1 MTEMTIILTLGATT
15 VSSTTTLNMDG
26 IMDRIKIA
34 DIDNERYY
42 QVPVAFF
49 TNPYYKD
56 LSNDS
61 KLAYAILKNRLIL
74 SIKNNWLDNDGAV
87 YIFYT
92 QDKLSEIMNISKR
105 TITNV
110 INQLKENNLIDVV
123 QQGRGLPAKIYVKK
137 LKPNTNA
144 SKNDFIE
151 SNNKQDTIDEI
162 KEEKQVK
169 EKSKTENKQQ
179 EYFSIF
185 WASYPKKVGKGAAEK
200 SWKKIKPTKDL
211 LEKMLN
217 AIETAKQSMQW
228 NKDNGQYIPN
238 PATWL
243 NQKRWEDE
251 IIIDNKYSNKSKN
264 SNNMPSAMTTAQ
276 KALDLLEQ
284 MGG

>member
-1 MTEMTIILTLGATT
+1 MTERTIILTLGATT
-15 VSSTTTLNMDG
+15 VSSTTTLNMEG

-61 KLAYAILKNRLIL
+61 KMAYAILKNRLIL

-92 QDKLSEIMNISKR
+92 WDKLSEVMNISRRKIAD
-105 TITNV
+105 T
-110 INQLKENNLIDVV
+110 INQLKEHNLIDVV
-123 QQGRGLPAKIYVKK
+123 RQGRGLPAKVYVKK

-144 SKNDFIE
+144 SRNDFIE
-151 SNNKQDTIDEI
+151 SNNEQEDEI

>member
-15 VSSTTTLNMDG
+15 VSSTTTLNMEG

>member
-15 VSSTTTLNMDG
+15 VSSTTTLNMEG

-49 TNPYYKD
+49 TNPYYRE

-61 KLAYAILKNRLIL
+61 KMAYAILKNRLTL

-92 QDKLSEIMNISKR
+92 WDKLSEVMNISRRKIAD
-105 TITNV
+105 T
-110 INQLKENNLIDVV
+110 INQLKEHNLIDVV
-123 QQGRGLPAKIYVKK
+123 RQGRGLPAKIYVKK

-144 SKNDFIE
+144 SRNDFIE
-151 SNNKQDTIDEI
+151 SNERDTIDEI

>member
-15 VSSTTTLNMDG
+15 VSSTTTLNMEG

-144 SKNDFIE
+144 SRNDFIE
-151 SNNKQDTIDEI
+151 SNNEQEDEI

>member
-1 MTEMTIILTLGATT
+1 MTERTIILTLGATT
-15 VSSTTTLNMDG
+15 VSSTTTLNMEG

-49 TNPYYKD
+49 TNPYYRE
-56 LSNDS
+56 LSSDT
-61 KLAYAILKNRLIL
+61 KFTYAILKNRLTL
-74 SIKNNWLDNDGAV
+74 SARNNWIDDNGEV
-87 YIFYT
+87 YIFFAR
-92 QDKLSEIMNISKR
+92 KNIASILNTTVR
-105 TITNV
+105 TVARI
-110 INQLKENNLIDVV
+110 ISQLKEYNLIDVV

-144 SKNDFIE
+144 SRNDFIE
-151 SNNKQDTIDEI
+151 SNNEQEDEI

-217 AIETAKQSMQW
+217 AIEIAKQSMQW

-264 SNNMPSAMTTAQ
+264 SNNIPSAMTTAQ

>member
-1 MTEMTIILTLGATT
+1 MTETTIILTLGATT
-15 VSSTTTLNMDG
+15 VSSTTTLNMEG

-137 LKPNTNA
+137 LKPNSYA
-144 SKNDFIE
+144 SRNDFIE
-151 SNNKQDTIDEI
+151 EFNNEQEGEI

>member
-1 MTEMTIILTLGATT
+1 MTETTIILTLGATT
-15 VSSTTTLNMDG
+15 VSSTTTLNMEG

-42 QVPVAFF
+42 QVPISFF
-49 TNPYYKD
+49 TNPYYRE
-56 LSNDS
+56 LSSDT
-61 KLAYAILKNRLIL
+61 KFTYAILKNRLTL
-74 SIKNNWLDNDGAV
+74 SARNNWIDDNGEV
-87 YIFYT
+87 YIFFAR
-92 QDKLSEIMNISKR
+92 KNIASILNTTVR
-105 TITNV
+105 TVARI
-110 INQLKENNLIDVV
+110 ISQLKEYNLIDVV

-144 SKNDFIE
+144 SRNDFIE
-151 SNNKQDTIDEI
+151 SNNEQEDEI

>member
-1 MTEMTIILTLGATT
+1 MTERTIILTLGATT
-15 VSSTTTLNMDG
+15 VSSTTTLNMEG

-61 KLAYAILKNRLIL
+61 KMAYAILKNRLIL

-92 QDKLSEIMNISKR
+92 WDKLSEVMNISRRKIAD
-105 TITNV
+105 T
-110 INQLKENNLIDVV
+110 INQLKERNLIDVV
-123 QQGRGLPAKIYVKK
+123 RQGRGLPAKIYVKK

-144 SKNDFIE
+144 SRNDFIE
-151 SNNKQDTIDEI
+151 SNNEQEDEI

-217 AIETAKQSMQW
+217 AIEIAKQSMQW

>member
-1 MTEMTIILTLGATT
+1 MTERTIILTLGATT
-15 VSSTTTLNMDG
+15 VSSTTTLNMEG

-61 KLAYAILKNRLIL
+61 KMAYAILKNRLIL

-92 QDKLSEIMNISKR
+92 WDKLSEVMNISRRKIAD
-105 TITNV
+105 T
-110 INQLKENNLIDVV
+110 INQLKEHNLIDVV
-123 QQGRGLPAKIYVKK
+123 RQGRGLPAKIYVKK
-137 LKPNTNA
+137 LKPNAYA
-144 SKNDFIE
+144 SRNDFIE
-151 SNNKQDTIDEI
+151 SNNEQEDEI

>member
-1 MTEMTIILTLGATT
+1 MTERTIILTLGATT
-15 VSSTTTLNMDG
+15 VSSTTTLNMEG

-49 TNPYYKD
+49 TNTYYRE
-56 LSNDS
+56 LSSDT
-61 KLAYAILKNRLIL
+61 KFTYAILKNRLTL
-74 SIKNNWLDNDGAV
+74 SARNNWIDDNGEV
-87 YIFYT
+87 YIFFAR
-92 QDKLSEIMNISKR
+92 KNIASILNTTVR
-105 TITNV
+105 TVARI
-110 INQLKENNLIDVV
+110 ISQLKEYNLIDVV

-144 SKNDFIE
+144 SRNDFIE
-151 SNNKQDTIDEI
+151 SNNEQEDEI

-264 SNNMPSAMTTAQ
+264 SNNTPSAMTTAQ

-284 MGG
+284 MG

>member
-1 MTEMTIILTLGATT
+1 MTERTIILTLGATT
-15 VSSTTTLNMDG
+15 VSSTTTLNMEG

-137 LKPNTNA
+137 LKPNINA
-144 SKNDFIE
+144 SRNDFIE
-151 SNNKQDTIDEI
+151 SNNEQEDEI

>member
-1 MTEMTIILTLGATT
+1 MTERTIILTLGATT
-15 VSSTTTLNMDG
+15 VSSTTTLNMEG

-92 QDKLSEIMNISKR
+92 WDKLSEVMNISRRKIAD
-105 TITNV
+105 T
-110 INQLKENNLIDVV
+110 INQLKEHNLIDVV
-123 QQGRGLPAKIYVKK
+123 RQGRGLPAKIYVKK

-144 SKNDFIE
+144 SRNDFIE
-151 SNNKQDTIDEI
+151 SNNEQEDEI

-243 NQKRWEDE
+243 IQKRWEDE

>member
-1 MTEMTIILTLGATT
+1 MTETTIILTLGATT
-15 VSSTTTLNMDG
+15 VSSTTTLNMEG

-61 KLAYAILKNRLIL
+61 KMAYAILKNRLIL

-92 QDKLSEIMNISKR
+92 WDKLSEVMNISRRKIAD
-105 TITNV
+105 T
-110 INQLKENNLIDVV
+110 INQLKEHNLIDVV
-123 QQGRGLPAKIYVKK
+123 RQGRGLPAKVYVKK

-144 SKNDFIE
+144 SRNDFIE
-151 SNNKQDTIDEI
+151 SNNEQEDEI

>member
-1 MTEMTIILTLGATT
+1 
-15 VSSTTTLNMDG
+15 
-26 IMDRIKIA
+26 MDRIKIA

-61 KLAYAILKNRLIL
+61 KMAYAILKNRLIL

-92 QDKLSEIMNISKR
+92 WDKLSEVMNISRRKIAD
-105 TITNV
+105 T
-110 INQLKENNLIDVV
+110 INQLKERNLIDVV
-123 QQGRGLPAKIYVKK
+123 RQGRGLPAKIYVKK
-137 LKPNTNA
+137 LKPNAYA
-144 SKNDFIE
+144 SRNDFIE
-151 SNNKQDTIDEI
+151 SNNEQEDEI

-169 EKSKTENKQQ
+169 KKSKTENKQQ

>member
-1 MTEMTIILTLGATT
+1 
-15 VSSTTTLNMDG
+15 
-26 IMDRIKIA
+26 MDRIKIA

-61 KLAYAILKNRLIL
+61 KIAYAILKNRLTL

-87 YIFYT
+87 YIFYA
-92 QDKLSEIMNISKR
+92 QDKLSEIMNISRR
-105 TITNV
+105 TVARV
-110 INQLKENNLIDVV
+110 IIQLKEHNLIDVV

-137 LKPNTNA
+137 LKPNAYA
-144 SKNDFIE
+144 SRNDFIE
-151 SNNKQDTIDEI
+151 EFNNEQEDEI

-243 NQKRWEDE
+243 NQKCWEDE

>member
-1 MTEMTIILTLGATT
+1 
-15 VSSTTTLNMDG
+15 
-26 IMDRIKIA
+26 MDRIKIA

-61 KLAYAILKNRLIL
+61 KMAYAILKNRLTL

-87 YIFYT
+87 YIFYA
-92 QDKLSEIMNISKR
+92 QDKLSEIMNISRR
-105 TITNV
+105 TVARV
-110 INQLKENNLIDVV
+110 IIQLKEHSLIDVV
-123 QQGRGLPAKIYVKK
+123 RQGRGLPAKIYVKK

-151 SNNKQDTIDEI
+151 SEQNTTEEI
-162 KEEKQVK
+162 KEEKQPVK
-169 EKSKTENKQQ
+169 KQRTESKQD
-179 EYFSIF
+179 YFDIF
-185 WASYPKKVGKGAAEK
+185 WSSYPKKVGKGAAEK